1 MNNLGGASTLAV
13 GILVVLLGLFVQS
26 GIVETLVDI
35 IGLLIVAVGVIIGI
49 FGLLKMFSGGSSSG
63 SDY

>member
-1 MNNLGGASTLAV
+1 MNKLGGGSTLIV
-13 GILVVLLGLFVQS
+13 GILVLLLGLFVQS
-26 GIVETLVDI
+26 GIVKALVDI

-49 FGLLKMFSGGSSSG
+49 FGLLKMFSGGSNSG